1 MPLSCLEVVPKMQW
15 AHGLTVTTTG
25 LDKHDKDAIRQ
36 DVEAAGG
43 R

>member
-1 MPLSCLEVVPKMQW
+1 MMQW
-15 AHGLTVTTTG
+15 ATGLTITTTG
-25 LDKHDKDAIRQ
+25 LDKFDKEAIRQ